1 METSEKILKHRNSLE
16 TAFIKFKNDVDNII
30 DDTKH
35 IIIDVEEIG
44 DDFKYCYNKWCLKCF
59 LNRICCFLE

>member
-1 METSEKILKHRNSLE
+1 METSEKILKHRNSLD

-35 IIIDVEEIG
+35 IIIDIEEIEN
-44 DDFKYCYNKWCLKCF
+44 DFKHCYNKCCLTCF
-59 LNRICCFLE
+59 LNRICCFFG

>member
-1 METSEKILKHRNSLE
+1 MESSEKLLKNRNSLDS
-16 TAFIKFKNDVDNII
+16 TFTKFKMDVDNRI

-35 IIIDVEEIG
+35 IIIDIEEIE
-44 DDFKYCYNKWCLKCF
+44 DDIKHCYNKCCLNCF

>member
-1 METSEKILKHRNSLE
+1 METSEKILKHRNSLD

-35 IIIDVEEIG
+35 IIIDIEKIEN
-44 DDFKYCYNKWCLKCF
+44 DFKHCYNKCCLTHVS
-59 LNRICCFLE
+59 

>member
-1 METSEKILKHRNSLE
+1 METSEKILKHRNSLD

-35 IIIDVEEIG
+35 IIIDMEEI
-44 DDFKYCYNKWCLKCF
+44 KMI
-59 LNRICCFLE
+59 LNIVTINVV

>member
-1 METSEKILKHRNSLE
+1 METSEKLRHSNS
-16 TAFIKFKNDVDNII
+16 FNIMFGKFKNDVDNII

-44 DDFKYCYNKWCLKCF
+44 S
-59 LNRICCFLE
+59 

>member
-1 METSEKILKHRNSLE
+1 METSEKILKYRNSLD
-16 TAFIKFKNDVDNII
+16 TAFTKFKHDVDNII

-44 DDFKYCYNKWCLKCF
+44 DDFTHCYNKWCLKCF
-59 LNRICCFLE
+59 LNRICCFLG

>member
-1 METSEKILKHRNSLE
+1 MESSEKLLRHKDSFDI
-16 TAFIKFKNDVDNII
+16 TFTKFKMDVDNII

-35 IIIDVEEIG
+35 IIIDIEEIE
-44 DDFKYCYNKWCLKCF
+44 DDIQHCYNKCCLKCF

>member
-1 METSEKILKHRNSLE
+1 METSEKLRHTNS
-16 TAFIKFKNDVDNII
+16 FNIMFGKFKNDVDNTI

-35 IIIDVEEIG
+35 IIIDIEEME
-44 DDFKYCYNKWCLKCF
+44 DDFKHGYKKCCLKCF

>member
-1 METSEKILKHRNSLE
+1 MYTKNIMETSEKILKHRNSLD

-44 DDFKYCYNKWCLKCF
+44 DDFKHCYNKCCL
-59 LNRICCFLE
+59 NVS